1 MKNIIDTNPE
11 EGDNMSESG
20 NKESGGH
27 IAIVE
32 KEETSSQAQI
42 KASNEWIKQM
52 EHLQRKLK
60 ARKMMITKNLKKLE
74 PAIAAFQKA

>member
-52 EHLQRKLK
+52 EGKE
-60 ARKMMITKNLKKLE
+60 NDDNEE
-74 PAIAAFQKA
+74 P